1 MHVIAAKAFAFL
13 EAMQPNFVEYQRQVI
28 ANAKLMAKL
37 FIKSGFEVV
46 SGGTDSHLFLLDLT
60 DKNITGAEAEK
71 TLGQANI
78 TLNKNSVP
86 NDKRPPMITSGLRI
100 GTPAITTRGF
110 KENEVTELVEIMV
123 SILADIDNQDQILLV
138 KHKVQKLCK
147 QFPVYDLI

>member
-1 MHVIAAKAFAFL
+1 VIAAKAFAFL
-13 EAMQPNFVEYQRQVI
+13 EAMHPDFVDYQKQVI

-37 FIKSGFEVV
+37 FIESGFNVV
-46 SGGTDSHLFLLDLT
+46 SGGTDSHLLLLDLT
-60 DKNITGAEAEK
+60 EKNITGAEAEK
-71 TLGQANI
+71 ILGQANI

-110 KENEVTELVEIMV
+110 RENEVRELVELVV
-123 SILADIDNQDQILLV
+123 SILTDIENQDQILLV
-138 KHKVQKLCK
+138 KNQVQKLCK